1 MSKGIDLSGLD
12 QFNSS
17 SFLQDIDQEAASSG
31 KPLLVPLDQIKPDP
45 HQPRQEI
52 DAERLEELAASIRER
67 GVKSPISLKPKNE
80 DGIYFI
86 NHGERRFHA
95 ARNAG
100 LTEIPAFIDDD
111 HNHYDQMIENI
122 QRENLTP
129 LEIAH
134 FIERRL
140 EAGDKKGQIAKIL
153 GKPASYISD
162 HAVFFEFSD
171 FIRDLYDSGRCRSIQ
186 ALALLHRACKEF
198 PVQVAGF
205 CAGEREITTAEVR
218 GFVTGLKSV
227 APSPVAG
234 TITPLVPPA
243 PAAPVET
250 EGQDKPQAA
259 ASPAVQGGAPAAE
272 VSKPKPVLKVA
283 APAAPAPETTS
294 SDTPK
299 PVPAELAPAL
309 YEQLDRF
316 LAPLESYLQEV
327 SDAGFR
333 EVAAEKLRE
342 LAAKFSR

>member
-52 DAERLEELAASIRER
+52 DPERLKELADSIRER
-67 GVKSPISLKPKNE
+67 GVKSPISLKPKNA

-95 ARNAG
+95 SRAAG

-140 EAGDKKGQIAKIL
+140 EAGDRKGQIAKVL
-153 GKPASYISD
+153 GKPGSYISD

-198 PVQVAGF
+198 SDQVAGF
-205 CAGEREITTAEVR
+205 CAGEREIYTAEVR
-218 GFVTGLKSV
+218 GFVSSLKS
-227 APSPVAG
+227 PEPNPVAG
-234 TITPLVPPA
+234 TITPLEPQTPVNPGEIEPRSNPQAAPSPLGQGDA
-243 PAAPVET
+243 PAAD
-250 EGQDKPQAA
+250 G
-259 ASPAVQGGAPAAE
+259 
-272 VSKPKPVLKVA
+272 SKPKPVLTVAGPAVAEAPSSETTEKVA
-283 APAAPAPETTS
+283 A
-294 SDTPK
+294 
-299 PVPAELAPAL
+299 ELSPAL
-309 YEQLDRF
+309 YEQLNRF
-316 LAPLESYLQEV
+316 LAPLETYLQEV
-327 SDAGFR
+327 TDAGFR
-333 EVAAEKLRE
+333 EAAAEKLRD